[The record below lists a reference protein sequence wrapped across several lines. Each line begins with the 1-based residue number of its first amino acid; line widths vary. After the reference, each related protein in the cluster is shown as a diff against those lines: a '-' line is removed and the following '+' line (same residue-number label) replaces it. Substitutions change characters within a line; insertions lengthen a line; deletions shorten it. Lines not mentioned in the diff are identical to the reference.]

1 MDMLEGVGR
10 RSGNDKL
17 LDLGQN
23 TLNGYERNGLFRNN
37 GDGTFTDVGW
47 LNAVDRDEDGRG
59 LAILDFDFDGRLDF
73 ALRNYRQ
80 PAVLLRNAG
89 AVGHFATFKLQ
100 GTASNRDAV
109 GARIRLRVGEAWQT
123 REVSLGSGY
132 VSGSTLY
139 QHFGL
144 ADATQIDEV
153 LIEWPSGRTSRLG
166 PLEVNRAYRIIEQD
180 TDATEVPVISEI
192 RRPLPAPANV
202 SPNEPADTEMNAE
215 AEKEPAR
222 HAART
227 GRFDPLNSL
236 DALNY

>member
-47 LNAVDRDEDGRG
+47 LNDVDRNEDGRG
-59 LAILDFDFDGRLDF
+59 LAILDIDFDGRLDF

-80 PAVLLRNAG
+80 PAVLLRNTG
-89 AVGHFATFKLQ
+89 AEGHFATFKLQ

-109 GARIRLRVGEAWQT
+109 GARIRLRTGDAWQL

-144 ADATQIDEV
+144 ADATRIDEV
-153 LIEWPSGRTSRLG
+153 VIEWPSGRTSRLG

-180 TDATEVPVISEI
+180 TEDSEVPVISEI
-192 RRPLPAPANV
+192 RPRSPEPIAPAQA
-202 SPNEPADTEMNAE
+202 EPET
-215 AEKEPAR
+215 EPAR

-227 GRFDPLNSL
+227 GRFDSNPTG
-236 DALNY
+236 Y